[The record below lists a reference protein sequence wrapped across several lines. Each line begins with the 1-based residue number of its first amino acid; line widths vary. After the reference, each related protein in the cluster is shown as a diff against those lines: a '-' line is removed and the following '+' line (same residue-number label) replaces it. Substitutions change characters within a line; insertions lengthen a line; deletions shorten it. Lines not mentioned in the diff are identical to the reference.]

1 MSCFPDHLKQLE
13 LYSSFFVFIYTK
25 IYKCYNV
32 IGDSMKKE
40 IINNMKKN
48 ELNLSKFAS
57 YSKNA
62 IRMYA
67 SEKDFRPEY
76 FRDIDKILYSLSYI
90 RYIDKTQVFS
100 NIQNDMISKR
110 VNHVQMVS
118 KIARTIGRALNLNE
132 DLIEAASLGH
142 DLGHVPFGHEGEKI
156 LNEISL
162 KYNEGFFSH
171 NVQSVR
177 TLMNIENK
185 GLGNNITVQ
194 VLDAIL
200 CHNGEML
207 QNIYYPQEKT
217 KEMFLTEYNESY
229 KNKEILKKIKP
240 MTLEGCVVR
249 ISDVVA
255 YIGKDIEDAIRIGVI
270 RKEEIPNEITSIL
283 GYNNSEIVNTIVN
296 DIICNSFNK
305 NYIKLSKKVF
315 NALKSLITFNYK
327 NIYEKANSKKQLEEY
342 NLKFNKLFDLYYNQI
357 VNNEKNEDIFKIY
370 LNVMDNSYI
379 ENNTPAR
386 IVIDF
391 IAGMTD
397 NFFNYQYNKYFSN

>member
-1 MSCFPDHLKQLE
+1 
-13 LYSSFFVFIYTK
+13 
-25 IYKCYNV
+25 
-32 IGDSMKKE
+32 MKKE
-40 IINNMKKN
+40 IIDNMKKH
-48 ELNLSKFAS
+48 ESNLSVFAS
-57 YSKNA
+57 YSKDA
-62 IRMYA
+62 IRMYP
-67 SEKDFRPEY
+67 SEKDFRSEY

-185 GLGNNITVQ
+185 GLGNNITLQ

-217 KEMFLTEYNESY
+217 KEMFINEYNDCY
-229 KNKEILKKIKP
+229 KNKELLKKLKP

-255 YIGKDIEDAIRIGVI
+255 YIGKDIEDAIRIGI
-270 RKEEIPNEITSIL
+270 ISKNEIPSEITNVL

-296 DIICNSFNK
+296 DIIYNSFNK

-315 NALKSLITFNYK
+315 NALKGLINFNYK

-342 NLKFNKLFDLYYNQI
+342 NFKFNKLFNLYYNQI

-370 LNVMDNSYI
+370 LNEMDNSYI
-379 ENNTPAR
+379 KNNTPAR

-391 IAGMTD
+391 ISGMTD
-397 NFFNYQYNKYFSN
+397 KFFISQYNKYFNN

>member
-1 MSCFPDHLKQLE
+1 MKKN
-13 LYSSFFVFIYTK
+13 IYT
-25 IYKCYNV
+25 
-32 IGDSMKKE
+32 
-40 IINNMKKN
+40 NMKKN
-48 ELNLSKFAS
+48 ESFLSKYAA
-57 YSKNA
+57 KEKDA
-62 IRMYA
+62 IRL
-67 SEKDFRPEY
+67 EKQDKDFRPEY
-76 FRDIDKILYSLSYI
+76 FRDIDKIIYSLSYI
-90 RYIDKTQVFS
+90 RYVDKTQVFS
-100 NIQNDMISKR
+100 NNENDMISKR
-110 VNHVQMVS
+110 ISHVQMVS

-162 KYNEGFFSH
+162 KYNEGFFAH

-185 GLGNNITVQ
+185 GLGNNLTLQ

-207 QNIYYPQEKT
+207 QNVYAPCIKT
-217 KEMFLTEYNESY
+217 KEMFLEEYNSSY

-255 YIGKDIEDAIRIGVI
+255 YIGKDIEDAIRIGLI
-270 RKEEIPNEITSIL
+270 KKQNIPKNITKTL
-283 GYNNSEIVNTIVN
+283 GSTNSEIVNTIVI
-296 DIICNSFNK
+296 DIINNSLDK

-315 NALKSLITFNYK
+315 EALKDLIEFNYE
-327 NIYEKANSKKQLEEY
+327 NIYIKANSKKELEHY
-342 NLKFNKLFDLYYNQI
+342 KTMFNKLFDLYYEQVSN
-357 VNNEKNEDIFKIY
+357 KKTTEDIYKYFINEMDSSY
-370 LNVMDNSYI
+370 LNNNS
-379 ENNTPAR
+379 TAR

-397 NFFNYQYNKYFSN
+397 NFFNYQYSKYFKD

>member
-1 MSCFPDHLKQLE
+1 MKKI
-13 LYSSFFVFIYTK
+13 IYT
-25 IYKCYNV
+25 
-32 IGDSMKKE
+32 
-40 IINNMKKN
+40 NMKKN
-48 ELNLSKFAS
+48 EKFLSKYAA
-57 YSKNA
+57 KEKEA
-62 IRMYA
+62 IRF
-67 SEKDFRPEY
+67 EKQDKDFRSEY
-76 FRDIDKILYSLSYI
+76 FRDIDKVIYSLSYI
-90 RYIDKTQVFS
+90 RYVDKTQVFS
-100 NIQNDMISKR
+100 NNENDMISKR
-110 VNHVQMVS
+110 ISHVQMVS

-162 KYNEGFFSH
+162 KYNEGFFAH

-185 GLGNNITVQ
+185 GLGNNLTLQ

-207 QNIYYPQEKT
+207 QNVYTPCIKT
-217 KEMFLTEYNESY
+217 KEMFIEEYNSSY

-255 YIGKDIEDAIRIGVI
+255 YIGKDIEDAIRIGLI
-270 RKEEIPNEITSIL
+270 KKENIPNNITKTL
-283 GYNNSEIVNTIVN
+283 GNTNSEIVNTIVI
-296 DIICNSFNK
+296 DIINNSLDK

-315 NALKSLITFNYK
+315 TALKDLIQFNYE
-327 NIYEKANSKKQLEEY
+327 NIYKKANSKKELEQFK
-342 NLKFNKLFDLYYNQI
+342 LMFNKLFDLYYEQI
-357 VNNEKNEDIFKIY
+357 SNKKIKEDIYKYFIDEMDPCY
-370 LNVMDNSYI
+370 LNNNS
-379 ENNTPAR
+379 TAR

-391 IAGMTD
+391 MAGMTD
-397 NFFNYQYNKYFSN
+397 NFFNYEYNKYFEN